1 MLQQKFISNVA
12 LSAKITTVKLK
23 TITTKA
29 EQRLLRQN
37 AEMQANIASI
47 IYVHYTTTNLA
58 QNNWILWTLLFQST
72 CGLFRNRYSAYK
84 DNSAQH
90 YELTTPR

>member
-58 QNNWILWTLLFQST
+58 QNN
-72 CGLFRNRYSAYK
+72 
-84 DNSAQH
+84 
-90 YELTTPR
+90 